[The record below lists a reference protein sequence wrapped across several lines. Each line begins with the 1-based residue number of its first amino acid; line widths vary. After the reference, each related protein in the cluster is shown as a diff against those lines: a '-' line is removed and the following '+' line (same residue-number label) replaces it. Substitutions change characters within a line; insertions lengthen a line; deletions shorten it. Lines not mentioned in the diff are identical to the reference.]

1 MNNHFP
7 LKSGKQ
13 IYCNEKSQFTW
24 TGLTGFWGGFEAR
37 LANLSF
43 SSLKIE
49 NKISRMLTALFVAFK
64 TFSQEKNMEKWIIY
78 LKVEFDILLLQFST
92 K

>member
-1 MNNHFP
+1 
-7 LKSGKQ
+7 
-13 IYCNEKSQFTW
+13 
-24 TGLTGFWGGFEAR
+24 
-37 LANLSF
+37 
-43 SSLKIE
+43 
-49 NKISRMLTALFVAFK
+49 MLTALFVAFK